1 MLGYFYT
8 LVDDRTE
15 CKRAGGTSETP
26 IKDVWGIHV
35 TGVARRRA
43 RRARPLKDTR
53 ASAGAHAPV
62 GVLAGLSG
70 GDEAPVAHRFAGD
83 HDFKPRNNPRRAI
96 RGPSY
101 APDSG

>member
-1 MLGYFYT
+1 MPRRGRQGNVLLSSPTFNCRRDT
-8 LVDDRTE
+8 L
-15 CKRAGGTSETP
+15 
-26 IKDVWGIHV
+26 
-35 TGVARRRA
+35 
-43 RRARPLKDTR
+43 PLKDTR
-53 ASAGAHAPV
+53 GSAGAHAPV

-70 GDEAPVAHRFAGD
+70 GDEAPVAHRFVGDHDHD